1 MYINKNF
8 EKRIIREGIV
18 DTAKYRYVV
27 KEQADGL
34 YILRLRK
41 DDLDSTEAINGWETV
56 KKVGE

>member
-1 MYINKNF
+1 MYINKHF

-18 DTAKYRYVV
+18 DTTKFRYIT
-27 KEQADGL
+27 KEQPDGL

-41 DDLDSTEAINGWETV
+41 DDLDTTEAVNGWEVV